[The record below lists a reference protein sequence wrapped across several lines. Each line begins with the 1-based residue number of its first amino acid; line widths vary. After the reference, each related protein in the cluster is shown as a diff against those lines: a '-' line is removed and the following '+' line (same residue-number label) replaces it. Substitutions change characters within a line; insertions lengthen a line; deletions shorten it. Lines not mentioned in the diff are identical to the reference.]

1 MISTLL
7 FDFGDVFI
15 NLDKA
20 AILRNLERLKVTD
33 FRDGLL
39 QLNNRYER
47 GELSSEEFIQAIRV
61 QYDHLKDTDVRDSWN
76 SILLDFP
83 QHRLDFLKQLK
94 EEGRYRLLL
103 LSNTNDL
110 HIDFVTK
117 HIAFFDE
124 FQECFEAFYLSQQ
137 MAMRKPEPEIFQ
149 YVLKTHDLKP
159 EEVLFIDD
167 TKANT
172 DAAEDLGL
180 HTWNINPEKED
191 ITQLFQVKKALLRP
205 ISLYGTTF

>member
-20 AILRNLERLKVTD
+20 AILRNLERLKVTNFSED
-33 FRDGLL
+33 LI

-47 GELSSEEFIQAIRV
+47 GELSSAAFIQAIRI
-61 QYDHLKDTDVRDSWN
+61 QYAHLEDTDIQESWN

-94 EEGRYRLLL
+94 QEGTYRLLL

-110 HIDFVTK
+110 HIDFVKK

-137 MAMRKPEPEIFQ
+137 MAMRKPDPEIFN
-149 YVLKTHDLKP
+149 YVLKTHNLKP
-159 EEVLFIDD
+159 QEVLFIDD

-172 DAAEDLGL
+172 DAADQLGI

-191 ITQLFQVKKALLRP
+191 VTQLFEARKTLLSP
-205 ISLYGTTF
+205 NP